1 VSDKKREINIKKLL
15 LVDGNSYLYRCYYAI
30 KNLSTSKGIPTNA
43 VFGFARLLLKILK
56 EIKPDYLAFAFDT
69 KGPTFRHKEFK
80 DYKIKRE
87 PPPEDLIKQ
96 IPIVKNMLDC
106 FNIPTYEIEGY
117 EADDI
122 IAYFTKK
129 GEENNLMV
137 TIISGDKDVFQLI
150 NENVKVV
157 SVYKED
163 YIYDEKKVM
172 EKYGIKPEQIPDFLA
187 LAGDTTDNI
196 PGVKGIGEKTASSLL
211 NEYKDLNTIF
221 NNIDKIK
228 NEKLKNKLK
237 EYKEIAIFSKKMAT
251 LVLPPLNVKLDDLKF
266 KEPNLDKIMELFL
279 KLEFK
284 SLIEDLNK
292 LVSKQDNIQLFKPE
306 ITECKKIPVI
316 DERTFN
322 EFLEEINNIKEI
334 SIDANESEILLSLKP
349 LSYYS
354 FDFKD
359 LKKFNIKNIL
369 MDENKFKIGYN
380 FKKILFALSKVELN
394 IYPIKFDTMI
404 ASYLIDPDKGNYTAK
419 NLVFTYLSQNINEK
433 EIVCF
438 NHDLKYIL
446 EKELKE
452 RNLTNLF
459 ENVEMPLIEVLYKI
473 EATGVKLNIDFLKEL
488 SKSVTLKLE
497 NLTKEIYNMVGEE
510 FNLNSPKQLSKILFE
525 KLKLPIIKKIKTG
538 ASTDVEVLEELSKIS
553 PLAVILLNYR
563 QLTKLKNTYIDT
575 LPNIVNKT
583 TNKVHTS
590 FNQTGTSTGRL
601 SSENPNLQNIPIK
614 TEIGREIRKAFIPS
628 KPEWKILSADYSQID
643 LRVLAHFSM
652 DKNLIDAFN
661 KDEDIHT
668 RTAIEIFNIPK
679 EMVDSEKR
687 RIAKTVN
694 FGIIYG
700 MTPFGLAKELKIS
713 KEQAKEYIENYF
725 LKYPG
730 VKMYMIGAVEKAKKL
745 GYVDTILNRRRYIT
759 NINSKNRIIRESA
772 EREAINMPI
781 QGSAS
786 DIIKLAMINIYN
798 TIKKENL
805 SSKMILQVHDE
816 LVFECNPKEL
826 DLLRKILKEI
836 MENPTISG
844 KPLKLRVPLKIDIK
858 IGDNWGECK

>member
-1 VSDKKREINIKKLL
+1 MSDKKREINIKKLL

>member
-1 VSDKKREINIKKLL
+1 
-15 LVDGNSYLYRCYYAI
+15 
-30 KNLSTSKGIPTNA
+30 
-43 VFGFARLLLKILK
+43 
-56 EIKPDYLAFAFDT
+56 
-69 KGPTFRHKEFK
+69 
-80 DYKIKRE
+80 
-87 PPPEDLIKQ
+87 
-96 IPIVKNMLDC
+96 
-106 FNIPTYEIEGY
+106 
-117 EADDI
+117 
-122 IAYFTKK
+122 
-129 GEENNLMV
+129 
-137 TIISGDKDVFQLI
+137 
-150 NENVKVV
+150 
-157 SVYKED
+157 
-163 YIYDEKKVM
+163 
-172 EKYGIKPEQIPDFLA
+172 
-187 LAGDTTDNI
+187 
-196 PGVKGIGEKTASSLL
+196 
-211 NEYKDLNTIF
+211 
-221 NNIDKIK
+221 
-228 NEKLKNKLK
+228 
-237 EYKEIAIFSKKMAT
+237 
-251 LVLPPLNVKLDDLKF
+251 
-266 KEPNLDKIMELFL
+266 
-279 KLEFK
+279 
-284 SLIEDLNK
+284 
-292 LVSKQDNIQLFKPE
+292 
-306 ITECKKIPVI
+306 
-316 DERTFN
+316 
-322 EFLEEINNIKEI
+322 
-334 SIDANESEILLSLKP
+334 
-349 LSYYS
+349 
-354 FDFKD
+354 
-359 LKKFNIKNIL
+359 
-369 MDENKFKIGYN
+369 
-380 FKKILFALSKVELN
+380 
-394 IYPIKFDTMI
+394 
-404 ASYLIDPDKGNYTAK
+404 
-419 NLVFTYLSQNINEK
+419 
-433 EIVCF
+433 
-438 NHDLKYIL
+438 
-446 EKELKE
+446 
-452 RNLTNLF
+452 
-459 ENVEMPLIEVLYKI
+459 MPLIEVLYKI

>member
-349 LSYYS
+349 LSY
-354 FDFKD
+354 
-359 LKKFNIKNIL
+359 
-369 MDENKFKIGYN
+369 
-380 FKKILFALSKVELN
+380 
-394 IYPIKFDTMI
+394 
-404 ASYLIDPDKGNYTAK
+404 
-419 NLVFTYLSQNINEK
+419 
-433 EIVCF
+433 
-438 NHDLKYIL
+438 
-446 EKELKE
+446 
-452 RNLTNLF
+452 
-459 ENVEMPLIEVLYKI
+459 
-473 EATGVKLNIDFLKEL
+473 
-488 SKSVTLKLE
+488 
-497 NLTKEIYNMVGEE
+497 
-510 FNLNSPKQLSKILFE
+510 
-525 KLKLPIIKKIKTG
+525 
-538 ASTDVEVLEELSKIS
+538 
-553 PLAVILLNYR
+553 
-563 QLTKLKNTYIDT
+563 
-575 LPNIVNKT
+575 
-583 TNKVHTS
+583 
-590 FNQTGTSTGRL
+590 
-601 SSENPNLQNIPIK
+601 
-614 TEIGREIRKAFIPS
+614 
-628 KPEWKILSADYSQID
+628 
-643 LRVLAHFSM
+643 
-652 DKNLIDAFN
+652 
-661 KDEDIHT
+661 
-668 RTAIEIFNIPK
+668 
-679 EMVDSEKR
+679 
-687 RIAKTVN
+687 
-694 FGIIYG
+694 
-700 MTPFGLAKELKIS
+700 
-713 KEQAKEYIENYF
+713 
-725 LKYPG
+725 
-730 VKMYMIGAVEKAKKL
+730 
-745 GYVDTILNRRRYIT
+745 
-759 NINSKNRIIRESA
+759 
-772 EREAINMPI
+772 
-781 QGSAS
+781 
-786 DIIKLAMINIYN
+786 
-798 TIKKENL
+798 
-805 SSKMILQVHDE
+805 
-816 LVFECNPKEL
+816 
-826 DLLRKILKEI
+826 
-836 MENPTISG
+836 
-844 KPLKLRVPLKIDIK
+844 
-858 IGDNWGECK
+858 

>member
-163 YIYDEKKVM
+163 YIYDEKKVI

-237 EYKEIAIFSKKMAT
+237 EYKEIAMFSKKMAT

-538 ASTDVEVLEELSKIS
+538 ASTDVEVLEELLKIS